1 MFSPGWESRL
11 QALLNLLYTLFPT
24 VQWFLHY
31 GVHILNVHGP
41 TLPLKQEEQWVTWL
55 VWVPTGE
62 GWTLFDSMTTSK
74 RSSSWNV
81 FVWYRELGLK
91 KVEKCLQTRLST
103 RAEHSGKRDVQLRI
117 LFVPMGKEHC
127 LHTRMFLW
135 FLKRNRPW
143 DKTDSKLIRKFPKT
157 KS

>member
-11 QALLNLLYTLFPT
+11 QALPNLPYTLFPT
-24 VQWFLHY
+24 RWLSHHFWNTLYMTQSSIFPLHRKAKKWPCLQAAWCDSWRRPVVDY
-31 GVHILNVHGP
+31 P
-41 TLPLKQEEQWVTWL
+41 EEKEINGIQI
-55 VWVPTGE
+55 G
-62 GWTLFDSMTTSK
+62 K
-74 RSSSWNV
+74 C
-81 FVWYRELGLK
+81 REQGIK

-103 RAEHSGKRDVQLRI
+103 RAEHSCKRDVQLRI
-117 LFVPMGKEHC
+117 LFVPMGKEHF

-135 FLKRNRPW
+135 FLKKNRPR